1 MSPLFLPV
9 TCLVAVALGAS
20 VLLLARAKANGEDA
34 GLARI
39 GTISFVG
46 GAAGLALWAAMACLP
61 MLEGYGKGLPWW
73 LDAPLRGAILGLATC
88 LAWHLWGGAKR
99 ILHWACRRPN
109 EDEAKS
115 VWPRRHACTAVA
127 VSVAVVCAAIRVI
140 DHLAP
145 SSDGPYSVLEW
156 LALIVI
162 FSAFPLCQAWVW
174 PWFFYCRSRRLDAHE
189 HGEIHEWL
197 EHVRETRGVPKFH
210 LRVRE
215 GKMVSAITTGG
226 VQAHVIVLGRGL
238 LEHLKP
244 QHVKA
249 VLAREIGHVVNGD
262 TFGRMVPLIL
272 CCVALHLL
280 YYHFVAL
287 RLEGFWPQGICIAI
301 GILFFLVILPSLFQL
316 RWEYQADRKAVEIM
330 GDAEVVAR
338 ALERIYDANN
348 VHVNA
353 PGWPHPPLRARL
365 KAIGVAATR

>member
-1 MSPLFLPV
+1 MSSLFLPV
-9 TCLVAVALGAS
+9 TCLVAVALGAF
-20 VLLLARAKANGEDA
+20 VLLLACAKADGEDA
-34 GLARI
+34 GLALI
-39 GTISFVG
+39 GTIAFMG
-46 GAAGLALWAAMACLP
+46 GAAGLALWTAMAYLHMP
-61 MLEGYGKGLPWW
+61 GGYGEGPPWW
-73 LDAPLRGAILGLATC
+73 LDAPLRGAILGLAIY
-88 LAWHLWGGAKR
+88 LAWHLWNGVKR
-99 ILHWACRRPN
+99 ILPWACRRPN
-109 EDEAKS
+109 EDKTIGFR
-115 VWPRRHACTAVA
+115 PRRHACTAA
-127 VSVAVVCAAIRVI
+127 AVAVVCTATIVI
-140 DHLAP
+140 DRMAP

-162 FSAFPLCQAWVW
+162 FSAVPLCQTWVW
-174 PWFFYCRSRRLDAHE
+174 PWFFYYRSRRLDARE

-197 EHVRETRGVPKFH
+197 EHVRETRGVPRFH

-215 GKMVSAITTGG
+215 GNMVNAIATGG
-226 VQAHVIVLGRGL
+226 VRAHFIVLGRGL

-262 TFGRMVPLIL
+262 TFGRTVPLIL

-301 GILFFLVILPSLFQL
+301 GILFFLVILPSLFQY

-348 VHVNA
+348 AHVNA